1 MEGLAPKRAQP
12 PLLCRLFLWVLLL
25 DDESCCR
32 LLVFFLSLLFF
43 LFFVS
48 FSLLSVLSLPLCLL
62 CRYYKCCCYCCLL
75 SLALLLWLLL
85 LLIFVV
91 LLLPV
96 ALVVPCGLAVLALA
110 ARQATKAT
118 KQDPP
123 PPIGAK
129 KKTSCKSPHN
139 KNKNWR
145 DSASE
150 IKGSSESDT
159 QQDFPVTMQLRSWF
173 CFELVG
179 DCQKFV
185 VCGSKSLRGSQFEA
199 RIDKLYLN
207 RMRNGL
213 YMIHVSKM

>member
-1 MEGLAPKRAQP
+1 M
-12 PLLCRLFLWVLLL
+12 
-25 DDESCCR
+25 
-32 LLVFFLSLLFF
+32 
-43 LFFVS
+43 
-48 FSLLSVLSLPLCLL
+48 
-62 CRYYKCCCYCCLL
+62 
-75 SLALLLWLLL
+75 LLL
-85 LLIFVV
+85 LLFVIIS
-91 LLLPV
+91 
-96 ALVVPCGLAVLALA
+96 VVIVIIVVIDFCCSSSSCGSCGSLWSCCSCSSCSTGHKSHKT
-110 ARQATKAT
+110 R
-118 KQDPP
+118 PP